1 MKIPPAFPRK
11 ALFLIAAAALA
22 PAASAALPTSLIT
35 ASATSV
41 RVGDKVDFLVSGS
54 DTDGN
59 LHYINLDQI
68 SPNAGWYGAGVTSD
82 DHIPPSGAAFN
93 IGVNRYNYTRKVT
106 ITFGA
111 TGTYVFKGAVHD
123 SAGSGWQ
130 VGPSSVTVVV
140 SAQTAPSIT
149 TQPAG
154 GTAIAGMDFNLRVSA
169 TGGGLT
175 YQWRKGGS
183 NISGATNAT
192 LVLSSVTTAA
202 AGNYDVVISNTAGTT
217 TSSSVALSV
226 TDPNT
231 DSDGDGLPNLS
242 ETALGTSASSTT
254 NDSSNTQQQNIHRPT
269 S

>member
-1 MKIPPAFPRK
+1 MNTLIARALLGL
-11 ALFLIAAAALA
+11 ALFAGNACF
-22 PAASAALPTSLIT
+22 AALPTSLIS
-35 ASATSV
+35 ASATNV
-41 RVGDKVDFLVSGS
+41 RVGDSVDFFVSGS

-68 SPNAGWYGAGVTSD
+68 SPNAGWYGAGVVND
-82 DHIPPSGAAFN
+82 DHIPPSGAAFD
-93 IGVNRYNYTRKVT
+93 IGTDRYNYTRKVT

-140 SAQTAPSIT
+140 TAQTAPSIT
-149 TQPAG
+149 TQPLG
-154 GTAIAGMDFNLRVSA
+154 GTAIAGMDFNFKVTA
-169 TGGGLT
+169 TGGGLS

-183 NISGATNAT
+183 NISGATSST
-192 LVLSSVTTAA
+192 LILSSVTSTA
-202 AGNYDVVISNTAGTT
+202 AGNYDVVITNTAGSV
-217 TSSSVALSV
+217 TSSSVSLSV

-242 ETALGTSASSTT
+242 ETALGTSASTTT
-254 NDSSNTQQQNIHRPT
+254 NDSANTQQQNIHRPIL
-269 S
+269 